1 MHICESYICL
11 LTLEPKWVVQKYISC
26 KNKNWLHNF
35 HNESG
40 VWSEVG
46 RLNAGVAQHI
56 FSGPLCVIKVIME
69 RCSPSYLLKL
79 SSLPP
84 GRRAH
89 FASCNDCLIT
99 SQVCDAKSIIL
110 PLQNKLEPCR
120 SWKCGGS
127 LLSKSRNSQSEW
139 AEREASVIQM
149 VHTFYTCSFDIA
161 GFFSLFFL
169 MGQQNGTQPLSFF
182 FSCQIIH
189 LLALNTTKAWNC
201 S

>member
-1 MHICESYICL
+1 
-11 LTLEPKWVVQKYISC
+11 
-26 KNKNWLHNF
+26 
-35 HNESG
+35 
-40 VWSEVG
+40 
-46 RLNAGVAQHI
+46 
-56 FSGPLCVIKVIME
+56 ME

-99 SQVCDAKSIIL
+99 SQVCDAKNIIL

-127 LLSKSRNSQSEW
+127 PLSKSRNSQSEW

-161 GFFSLFFL
+161 VFF
-169 MGQQNGTQPLSFF
+169 SFF
-182 FSCQIIH
+182 FNGATERNTATIFFFSRAKSFTFLPWTPPKHEIVPKLGSRMFLFKRHSFCAAIK
-189 LLALNTTKAWNC
+189 LLNEACAAFAGFQMSSWKQPSDT
-201 S
+201 